1 MNLGVMQP
9 EDFLK
14 EAVTMTN
21 MRHENI
27 VCMIGVSLEEPFW
40 IVTELLGNGDLKSYL
55 KKMLD
60 DDNELPFPS
69 KSVVVAVVVVVLMP
83 LVLLLLLLSR
93 SICGCS
99 VLVHSE
105 VKNI

>member
-9 EDFLK
+9 ENFLK

-40 IVTELLGNGDLKSYL
+40 IVTELLGNGDLKTYL

-60 DDNELPFPS
+60 DDNVLPFAGNS
-69 KSVVVAVVVVVLMP
+69 AVVLP
-83 LVLLLLLLSR
+83 LLLLHVVIARAL
-93 SICGCS
+93 
-99 VLVHSE
+99 
-105 VKNI
+105 